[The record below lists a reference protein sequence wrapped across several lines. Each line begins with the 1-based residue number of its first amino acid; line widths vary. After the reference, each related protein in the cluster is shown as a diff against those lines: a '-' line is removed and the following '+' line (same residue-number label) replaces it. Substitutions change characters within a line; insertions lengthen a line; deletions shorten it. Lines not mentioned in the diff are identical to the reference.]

1 MVVSRRVLQHMQLG
15 PQLLLQPV
23 KAGLFQPHAACYTD
37 GPFGC
42 LNRNMKCRGWCCVS
56 GYGTRRAHHTIPCPA
71 WLPDNPYPIQAIS
84 SQLACGILYIQS
96 TNTGQTVATHVSN
109 PTVSLAKVGS
119 ECQQQSARSR

>member
-1 MVVSRRVLQHMQLG
+1 MVSRRVLQHMQLG

-23 KAGLFQPHAACYTD
+23 KAGLFQLRAARYTD
-37 GPFGC
+37 GPLGC

-56 GYGTRRAHHTIPCPA
+56 GYGTRRAHCAIPRSA

-84 SQLACGILYIQS
+84 SQLAGGISYIQS

-109 PTVSLAKVGS
+109 PTVTLAKVGS
-119 ECQQQSARSR
+119 ECQQQPARSR